1 MDLFVA
7 GLDSTANTLDW
18 MFIYLISYPDVY
30 ARVMAE
36 SETVIGRERLPGILD
51 RAKLVLRLTFE
62 RNQGRNRW

>member
-36 SETVIGRERLPGILD
+36 IDAVIGRERLPGILD
-51 RAKLVLRLTFE
+51 KAR
-62 RNQGRNRW
+62 